1 MVDAS
6 KGLRDQDR
14 SMLQHI
20 DKINPLRTEIQP
32 VLTKVDLIP
41 PEERPKIAEQIFE
54 EIKKTS
60 PWVPAPI
67 LTCSRKDNQMGIEEI
82 RRSIAQAAGLPYE
95 EAWVSRNAPRPKK
108 QPLADATNKQDGDAA
123 DGAEVDTTA
132 QPARPPR
139 PERTRTERVERTERR
154 ASREGKE
161 ERSAQAGTDRPLWAQ
176 RARKRQLSH
185 SRRDKA
191 EARQLARRN
200 EVDSRPRQ
208 QTRGFGM
215 KNAQKEEQKA
225 LHL

>member
-67 LTCSRKDNQMGIEEI
+67 LTCSRKGSQMGIEEM
-82 RRSIAQAAGLPYE
+82 RRSIAQVAGLPYE
-95 EAWVSRNAPRPKK
+95 EAWVSRNAPRPK
-108 QPLADATNKQDGDAA
+108 PLIDATNKQDGDAE
-123 DGAEVDTTA
+123 DGAEVNTNT
-132 QPARPPR
+132 QPARPLN
-139 PERTRTERVERTERR
+139 PERTRTERTERR
-154 ASREGKE
+154 TSTEGKE
-161 ERSAQAGTDRPLWAQ
+161 GRSEQAGTDRPLWAQ

-191 EARQLARRN
+191 EARWLARRD
-200 EVDSRPRQ
+200 DSRPRQ

-215 KNAQKEEQKA
+215 KDAQKEEQKA
-225 LHL
+225 LHP